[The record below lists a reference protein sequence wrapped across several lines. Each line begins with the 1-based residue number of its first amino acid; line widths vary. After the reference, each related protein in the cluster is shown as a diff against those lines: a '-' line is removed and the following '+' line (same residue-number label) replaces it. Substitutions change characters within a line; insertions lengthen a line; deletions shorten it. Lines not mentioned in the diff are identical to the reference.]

1 MAVTDFL
8 TDGKPGAVQPFASTT
23 ESVLP
28 DWYTNYA
35 QDILAGQQA
44 VSNRPMPLFQGPRIA
59 DFTADQQKGF
69 EATREGA
76 FTFRPEL
83 NTASTK
89 TQDVFGRSSVGAA
102 QPYFNQATAMS
113 GLGAAQPFFNQAT
126 GMSGLTAAEPR
137 LEQGAGLLAGSANAL
152 GLQMAQP
159 YLGAAGQSAATTVG
173 QYMNPYTENV
183 VNRIGELGTRSL
195 REQVLPGIEGEM
207 IRAGQFGS
215 TRQAELMGRAIRD
228 ATEGISA
235 QQSQALQQGYGQAQ
249 QAAQTDLAR
258 QAQLASTAGGL
269 GGAQQQA
276 LLGAGRGMADIGQ
289 TLGALTQAQQ
299 QMLTDIGKSSG
310 TLTQGQQQLLADVG
324 RSTGSLYGQDTQ
336 AQLSAANQLASMAQQ
351 RQSQELTG
359 AGALSQIG
367 AQQQAQTQRN
377 LDLASSDF
385 DKQFAYPQQQ
395 LEAMTRTMQG
405 VAGAVPRAEL
415 KTGYGPPEIGPSPI
429 ATAGSAALTAA
440 AIAKLLSGA
449 P

>member
-1 MAVTDFL
+1 
-8 TDGKPGAVQPFASTT
+8 
-23 ESVLP
+23 
-28 DWYTNYA
+28 
-35 QDILAGQQA
+35 
-44 VSNRPMPLFQGPRIA
+44 
-59 DFTADQQKGF
+59 
-69 EATREGA
+69 
-76 FTFRPEL
+76 
-83 NTASTK
+83 
-89 TQDVFGRSSVGAA
+89 
-102 QPYFNQATAMS
+102 
-113 GLGAAQPFFNQAT
+113 
-126 GMSGLTAAEPR
+126 
-137 LEQGAGLLAGSANAL
+137 LLAGSTNAL
-152 GLQMAQP
+152 GVQMAQP
-159 YLGAAGQSAATTVG
+159 YLGAAGQSAAQTVG

-207 IRAGQFGS
+207 IRAGQFGG

-235 QQSQALQQGYGQAQ
+235 QQAQALQQGYGQAQ

-336 AQLSAANQLASMAQQ
+336 AQLSAANQLANMAQQ

-385 DKQFAYPQQQ
+385 ERQFAYPQ
-395 LEAMTRTMQG
+395 
-405 VAGAVPRAEL
+405 
-415 KTGYGPPEIGPSPI
+415 
-429 ATAGSAALTAA
+429 
-440 AIAKLLSGA
+440 
-449 P
+449 